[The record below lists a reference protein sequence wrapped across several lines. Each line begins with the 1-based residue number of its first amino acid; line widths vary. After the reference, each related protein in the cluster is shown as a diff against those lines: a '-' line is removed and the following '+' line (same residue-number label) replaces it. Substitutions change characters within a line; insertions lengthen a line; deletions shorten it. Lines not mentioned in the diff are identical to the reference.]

1 LQQAE
6 REAARAA
13 EEAARRAEAEAERVR
28 LEAEQRRAREE
39 DRKRRGIT
47 SVSARFKGELSVGCV
62 YGSLYE
68 VRSSA
73 CCGVVW
79 LRH

>member
-1 LQQAE
+1 MTCCSQEAE
-6 REAARAA
+6 RAAALAA
-13 EEAARRAEAEAERVR
+13 EEAARRAQAEAERAR

-47 SVSARFKGELSVGCV
+47 SVSARFKGDRSVACV

-68 VRSSA
+68 VRI
-73 CCGVVW
+73 
-79 LRH
+79 